1 MPVNLNQKR
10 NYRYYNHKHL
20 KNQVKRKMCEKS
32 DMRVRFIVKCFY
44 AVFFIFPSSSKTNSK
59 IRNRLAVI
67 LNSFTI
73 LFLSYCL
80 CVDIYNI
87 RQIINKAPVPII
99 VSTVITD
106 SASIII
112 RLILMIKRKDII
124 RMLCQV
130 FKLEARLRSEKKS
143 CYSLLKYPVYLFF
156 ASLTPALFI
165 TNVIDKSLKTGRRI
179 SYQKYTFFGWYTND
193 FWSSLISVL
202 TVDILLQQ
210 QHYFMQGFC
219 VILCCYLFTT
229 ISNIIRNFRR
239 NLYARNHMS
248 LKCFFRYFCKYYY
261 KIYDCMEELENSMSL
276 LLTLL
281 YGFLV
286 WNIFLV
292 LTYLIRLKFG
302 YKALLPFIVD
312 VLSLIASCFTFL
324 IISYRASSIHDSAL
338 LLQKTVFQRVALSAT
353 QDQHEGNLLIKMAT
367 DFVSKIVVTGSGLFT
382 IKRNTVLKIVSVVV
396 TYGIIITQ
404 FEQ

>member
-1 MPVNLNQKR
+1 MR
-10 NYRYYNHKHL
+10 D
-20 KNQVKRKMCEKS
+20 KS
-32 DMRVRFIVKCFY
+32 DKPVGFIIKCFY
-44 AVFFIFPSSSKTNSK
+44 AVFFIFPLPVKTHSK

-67 LNSFTI
+67 LDLFII

-87 RQIINKAPVPII
+87 RQIISKAPVPII

-112 RLILMIKRKDII
+112 RLILMLKRKNII
-124 RMLCQV
+124 QMLCQV
-130 FKLEARLRSEKKS
+130 FKLEARLRPEKKS
-143 CYSLLKYPVYLFF
+143 YYLFLKYPVYLCF
-156 ASLTPALFI
+156 ASLTPAVFI
-165 TNVIDKSLKTGRRI
+165 SNVVDKSLKTGKRI

-210 QHYFMQGFC
+210 QFYFMQGFC

-229 ISNIIRNFRR
+229 ISNIIRSFRR
-239 NLYARNHMS
+239 NLYARKHMS
-248 LKCFFRYFCKYYY
+248 LKCFLRYFCKYCY
-261 KIYDCMEELENSMSL
+261 KIYDSMEELENSISL

-281 YGFLV
+281 YGFLM

-302 YKALLPFIVD
+302 YEVLLPFIVD

-338 LLQKTVFQRVALSAT
+338 LLQKTVFQTVAHSAA
-353 QDQHEGNLLIKMAT
+353 QDQREGNLLIKMAT
-367 DFVSKIVVTGSGLFT
+367 DFVSKTVVTGSGLFT
-382 IKRNTVLKIVSVVV
+382 IKRNTVLKIVSAVV
-396 TYGIIITQ
+396 TYGIIIAQ